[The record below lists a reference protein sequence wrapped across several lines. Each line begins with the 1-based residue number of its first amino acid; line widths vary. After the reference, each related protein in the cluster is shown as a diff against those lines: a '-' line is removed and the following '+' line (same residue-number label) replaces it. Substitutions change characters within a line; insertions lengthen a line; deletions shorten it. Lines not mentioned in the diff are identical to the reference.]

1 MTADTLPYLSGER
14 LQGLGITTAEV
25 VESIEHLLREQSRS
39 RAWSAPKPSIKTPDG
54 RYLMA
59 TLSAADDPSF
69 MAVKALHLNPRNPDR
84 GLPAINSVVILH
96 DGDTGAP
103 LAVLEGNWI
112 TAVRT
117 AGLSVLAAKR
127 LARPASAV
135 AAFIGCGVEA
145 RSHLDAFAASFPLRE
160 IRAFGRGSANRD
172 ALCRIAAANG
182 LKAVAS
188 GTARDAVTGADIVI
202 STVPLTPKPTPFLD
216 ARWLAPGAFAT
227 MIDLALPWLP
237 ETMSA
242 FSRIVIDDRQQ
253 EAAMP
258 EPMVAPQLVTGDVA
272 DLLDGRVAGK
282 STNDERSA
290 FVFRGMGLA
299 DLALAALAYRR
310 CGRTTDH

>member
-1 MTADTLPYLSGER
+1 MTAENLPYLSGDR
-14 LQGLGITTAEV
+14 LESLGIATAEV
-25 VESIEHLLREQSRS
+25 VACIEHLLRERQRS

-69 MAVKALHLNPRNPDR
+69 MAVKALHLNPRNPQR
-84 GLPAINSVVILH
+84 GLPAINSVVMLH
-96 DGDTGAP
+96 DGDTGVP

-127 LARPASAV
+127 LARPDATI

-145 RSHLDAFAASFPLRE
+145 RSHLDAFSATFPLRE
-160 IRAFGRGSANRD
+160 IRAFGRGSTNRD
-172 ALCRIAAANG
+172 ALCRMAEAKR

-188 GTARDAVTGADIVI
+188 RSAEEAVSGADIVI
-202 STVPLTPKPTPFLD
+202 STIPLTPKPKPFLD
-216 ARWLAPGAFAT
+216 ARWLKPGAFAT

-237 ETMSA
+237 ESMTA
-242 FSRIVIDDRQQ
+242 FACIVVDDREQ

-258 EPMVAPQLVTGDVA
+258 EPMVAPQLVSGDLA
-272 DLLDGRVAGK
+272 DLVAGTIAET
-282 STNDERSA
+282 SSAGDRSA
-290 FVFRGMGLA
+290 FVFRGVGLA

-310 CGRTTDH
+310 ADAAAR